1 MARQVREDAA
11 FCIKNSQTQS
21 PTYRLAFDDHDF
33 LVRDEMRGMRLQ
45 FELMKPELELQANNI
60 NSTIIVF
67 RSASTADPAE
77 NTDGPLAKY
86 YTKDRLL
93 ASLLS
98 AASQSDKLQDYVVVT
113 GSRPGIME
121 AANRGAA
128 DVAANSIGLN
138 ITLPHQQRPNPNVTP
153 NLYFLFHYFALQK
166 LPPSCA
172 PAPWFSFR
180 AASARWTNFS

>member
-1 MARQVREDAA
+1 
-11 FCIKNSQTQS
+11 
-21 PTYRLAFDDHDF
+21 
-33 LVRDEMRGMRLQ
+33 MRLQ

-86 YTKDRLL
+86 YAKDRLL

-98 AASQSDKLQDYVVVT
+98 AASQSDKLRDYVVVT

-166 LPPSCA
+166 LHSLM
-172 PAPWFSFR
+172 R
-180 AASARWTNFS
+180 ARAMVAFPGGFGTMDELF